1 MGYTTSISGRQRALT
16 EVLRTTTVAG
26 PPRWTI
32 AAVGFEPSSE
42 NGTFDIH
49 CTPRPEPASFSDAT
63 LRMRGGGTSGLTA
76 RYHLTTMRK
85 TFSVTA
91 LHLVTAL

>member
-1 MGYTTSISGRQRALT
+1 M
-16 EVLRTTTVAG
+16 AG

-63 LRMRGGGTSGLTA
+63 LRMRGGATSGHWPHDRPIPFDNDA
-76 RYHLTTMRK
+76 K
-85 TFSVTA
+85 DI
-91 LHLVTAL
+91 